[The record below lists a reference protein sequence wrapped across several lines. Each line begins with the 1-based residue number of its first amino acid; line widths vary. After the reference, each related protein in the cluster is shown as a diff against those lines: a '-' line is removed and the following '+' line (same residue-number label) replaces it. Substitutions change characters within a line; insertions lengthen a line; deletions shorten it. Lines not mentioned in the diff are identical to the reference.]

1 MTRNKRHGCYRLAIW
16 VNVLLGLAVAFYR
29 LPELGSLAVIA
40 GLLHIGMGY
49 LVIQL
54 VYWVISGFKKKRRL
68 AMKERWQIEQNQR
81 ELAIAES
88 NRTHP
93 LNQAVSDQLAK
104 LGALPPFLYV
114 LVLIQYGID
123 ERSKKADVAPYWVVC
138 VEDLL
143 YEMEDWMPDRVMWYL
158 THYLEED
165 YPTDAVDLVQQV
177 QTPLDAA
184 MELMEIVKQNLVV
197 SGVEIDPPTPWR

>member
-1 MTRNKRHGCYRLAIW
+1 
-16 VNVLLGLAVAFYR
+16 
-29 LPELGSLAVIA
+29 
-40 GLLHIGMGY
+40 
-49 LVIQL
+49 
-54 VYWVISGFKKKRRL
+54 
-68 AMKERWQIEQNQR
+68 MKGRGQIERNQR

-93 LNQAVSDQLAK
+93 LNQAASDQLAK

-123 ERSKKADVAPYWVVC
+123 ERSKKADVEPYWVGR

-143 YEMEDWMPDRVMWYL
+143 YEMEDWMPDRVMRYL

-165 YPTDAVDLVQQV
+165 YPTDAVNLVQQA

-184 MELMEIVKQNLVV
+184 MELIEIVKQNLVV
-197 SGVEIDPPTPWR
+197 SGVEIDPPIPWR

>member
-1 MTRNKRHGCYRLAIW
+1 
-16 VNVLLGLAVAFYR
+16 
-29 LPELGSLAVIA
+29 
-40 GLLHIGMGY
+40 
-49 LVIQL
+49 
-54 VYWVISGFKKKRRL
+54 
-68 AMKERWQIEQNQR
+68 MKERWQIEQNQR

-123 ERSKKADVAPYWVVC
+123 ERSKKADVTPYWVVC

-143 YEMEDWMPDRVMWYL
+143 YEMEDWMPDRVMRYL
-158 THYLEED
+158 THYLGED
-165 YPTDAVDLVQQV
+165 YPTDAVDLVQQA

-184 MELMEIVKQNLVV
+184 MELIEI
-197 SGVEIDPPTPWR
+197 SGTSC

>member
-54 VYWVISGFKKKRRL
+54 VYWVISGFKEKRRL

-123 ERSKKADVAPYWVVC
+123 ERSKKA
-138 VEDLL
+138 
-143 YEMEDWMPDRVMWYL
+143 M
-158 THYLEED
+158 
-165 YPTDAVDLVQQV
+165 
-177 QTPLDAA
+177 
-184 MELMEIVKQNLVV
+184 
-197 SGVEIDPPTPWR
+197 

>member
-1 MTRNKRHGCYRLAIW
+1 MTRKKRHGCYRLAVWI
-16 VNVLLGLAVAFYR
+16 NTLIGLVVAFYR
-29 LPELGSLAVIA
+29 LPELGLIAVIV

-49 LVIQL
+49 LIIQL
-54 VYWVISGFKKKRRL
+54 IYWVISRFKKKRRL
-68 AMKERWQIEQNQR
+68 TMKEWWQIERAQR
-81 ELAIAES
+81 ELAIEES

-93 LNQAVSDQLAK
+93 LNQAASDQLAK
-104 LGALPPFLYV
+104 LGALPPLLYV

-143 YEMEDWMPDRVMWYL
+143 CEMEYWMPDRVMGYL

-165 YPTDAVDLVQQV
+165 YPTDAVDLVQQA

-184 MELMEIVKQNLVV
+184 MELIEIVKQNLVV
-197 SGVEIDPPTPWR
+197 SGVEIDPPIPWR